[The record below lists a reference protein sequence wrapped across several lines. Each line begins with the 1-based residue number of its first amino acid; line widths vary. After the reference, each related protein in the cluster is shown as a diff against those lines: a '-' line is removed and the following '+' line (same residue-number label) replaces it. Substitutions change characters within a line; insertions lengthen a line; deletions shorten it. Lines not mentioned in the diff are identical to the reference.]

1 MTEAIQVVTTT
12 GSPEDARKI
21 AAELVERRLAA
32 CVQVSGPVESL
43 YRWKGEVQSDQEW
56 LCTIK
61 TSRDRYAGVEEAIRE
76 LHPYDEPEILALPIL
91 QGSAGYLR
99 WLCEQVT

>member
-12 GSPEDARKI
+12 GTPEDARRI
-21 AAELVERRLAA
+21 ASELIERRLAA
-32 CVQVSGPVESL
+32 CVQVSGPLESM
-43 YRWKGEVQSDQEW
+43 YRWKGTVETDQEW
-56 LCTIK
+56 LCTVK
-61 TSRDRYAGVEEAIRE
+61 TARDRYSAVEAAIRE

-99 WLCEQVT
+99 WLSEQVT